1 MLQERWELQQFLL
14 AMSRQLLCIL
24 NLQGV
29 KGLVSASG
37 SPKTTQNA
45 LTLHLSGLRSF
56 TYSKAGLPTVT
67 AKARV
72 HLNAFISTSLLHY
85 ALVHG
90 LLSVVQDQW
99 NSSETPKNLG
109 CYVNGFRKRHK
120 LQLWE
125 KNEKYRLVHV
135 AFNVLIYKG
144 FADSSSL
151 PVLSLLSL
159 TFSSFSKPAGG
170 SYWRFLP
177 VKGSFSLPL
186 LFFGRSK
193 APGSFKA
200 TKRHLW
206 LEEALKINWIDPG
219 PLHRCLH
226 RCLHSMS

>member
-14 AMSRQLLCIL
+14 AMSRQLLCIW

-56 TYSKAGLPTVT
+56 TFSKAGLPTVT
-67 AKARV
+67 TKARV

-99 NSSETPKNLG
+99 KSFDTPKNLG
-109 CYVNGFRKRHK
+109 CYVNRFRNRLYKAEVTT
-120 LQLWE
+120 LWE

-144 FADSSSL
+144 FADLSSL

-159 TFSSFSKPAGG
+159 TFSSFSQPA
-170 SYWRFLP
+170 SWR
-177 VKGSFSLPL
+177 VL
-186 LFFGRSK
+186 LKVSSSEG
-193 APGSFKA
+193 
-200 TKRHLW
+200 
-206 LEEALKINWIDPG
+206 
-219 PLHRCLH
+219 
-226 RCLHSMS
+226 